1 MKSVSFYKESF
12 FSQNSVRK
20 TKILNELQSYT
31 SRINIAEQQL
41 KEYETLLNLYKKEIL
56 TGQLS
61 IINYVMVLKNMATMQ
76 KDNAILSTQKQS
88 LINAF
93 NYWNW

>member
-1 MKSVSFYKESF
+1 M
-12 FSQNSVRK
+12 RK

-31 SRINIAEQQL
+31 TRINIAESQL
-41 KEYETLLNLYKKEIL
+41 KEYSTLLNLYKKEIL

-61 IINYVMVLKNMATMQ
+61 IITYVMVLKNMATMQ
-76 KDNAILSTQKQS
+76 RDNTILSSQKQS